1 MTPADVPAWL
11 ADRPEI
17 ETIFA
22 CICDLNGIMR
32 GKRVPVD
39 QLDKITSGAL
49 RMPLS
54 LLSMDIWGEDIE
66 DNELVF
72 DTGDAD
78 GLCDFT
84 GRPISPVEWTSRP
97 AAFAQL
103 WMREEDGRPFMGD
116 PRRALAAVVDRFKA
130 AGLTPVVATEL
141 EFYIVDPSGAVP
153 QPPCSPVTGKRL
165 DSDGAL
171 SLDELQH
178 FDAFLNEVYD
188 SCAAHGIPADAAIS
202 ENGAGQFEINLLHVA
217 DPLEAADDA
226 VLFKRLVR
234 GIARKHGFAAT
245 FMAKPYGDRAGSGM
259 HVHFSLNDAQGRNI
273 FDNGSEEGTE
283 VLRHAVAGLIRTMQE
298 NALVFAPHENSF
310 RRILPGAH
318 APSSVAWGY
327 ENRTVA
333 VRIPGGSPKA
343 RRIEHRVAGADAN
356 PYLVLASILGGALLG
371 IEGKWEPPPPITGDA
386 YSQNIETLPPDWASA
401 IEAFSRGPHVTQ
413 IYARRLQR
421 MFVQCKLQELR
432 RFTRHVTEFEYHSY
446 MEAV

>member
-1 MTPADVPAWL
+1 MTSQDAPAWL
-11 ADRPEI
+11 AERPEI

-22 CICDLNGIMR
+22 CICDLNGVMR
-32 GKRVPVD
+32 GKRVPIE

-66 DNELVF
+66 GNDLVF

-84 GRPISPVEWTSRP
+84 GRPISPVDWTSRP

-103 WMREEDGRPFMGD
+103 WMRQEDGRPFMGD
-116 PRRALAAVVDRFKA
+116 PRRALAAVVDRFRER
-130 AGLTPVVATEL
+130 GLTPVVATEL
-141 EFYIVDPSGAVP
+141 EFYVVDPSEPVP
-153 QPPCSPVTGKRL
+153 QPPRSPITGKRL
-165 DSDGAL
+165 DSDSAL

-178 FDAFLNEVYD
+178 FDAFLNEIYD
-188 SCAAHGIPADAAIS
+188 SCYAHGIPADSAIS
-202 ENGAGQFEINLLHVA
+202 ENGAGQFEINLLHVD
-217 DPLEAADDA
+217 DPLQAADDA

-259 HVHFSLNDAQGRNI
+259 HVHFSLNDAQGRNV
-273 FDNGSEEGTE
+273 FDDGGDEGTPIM
-283 VLRHAVAGLIRTMQE
+283 RHAVAGLIRTMQE

-310 RRILPGAH
+310 RRLLPGAH

-333 VRIPGGSPKA
+333 VRIPGGDPRA

-356 PYLVLASILGGALLG
+356 PYLVLASILGGAFLG
-371 IEGKWEPPPPITGDA
+371 IENGWEPPSPIQGDA
-386 YSQNIETLPPDWASA
+386 YSQNLETLPPDWASA
-401 IEAFSRGPHVTQ
+401 IEAFSRGVHVPE

-421 MFVQCKLQELR
+421 MFVQCKVQELR

-446 MEAV
+446 LEAV

>member
-1 MTPADVPAWL
+1 MTSADAPAWL

-22 CICDLNGIMR
+22 CICDLNGVMR

-84 GRPISPVEWTSRP
+84 GRPLSPVEWTSRP

-103 WMREEDGRPFMGD
+103 WMRQEDGRPFMGD
-116 PRRALAAVVDRFKA
+116 PRRALAAVVERFKA

-141 EFYIVDPSGAVP
+141 EFYIVDPSGTVP

-188 SCAAHGIPADAAIS
+188 ACAAHSIPADAAIS

-259 HVHFSLNDAQGRNI
+259 HVHFSLNDAEGRNI
-273 FDNGSEEGTE
+273 FDNGGEEGTE
-283 VLRHAVAGLIRTMQE
+283 TLRHAAAGLIRTMQE

-310 RRILPGAH
+310 RRLLPGAH

-371 IEGKWEPPPPITGDA
+371 IEGKWEPPTPVTGDA
-386 YSQNIETLPPDWASA
+386 YSQNHETLPPDWASA

-432 RFTRHVTEFEYHSY
+432 RFTRQVTEFEYHSY
-446 MEAV
+446 LEAV

>member
-1 MTPADVPAWL
+1 MTPADAPAWL

-32 GKRVPVD
+32 GKRVPVE

-226 VLFKRLVR
+226 VLF
-234 GIARKHGFAAT
+234 
-245 FMAKPYGDRAGSGM
+245 
-259 HVHFSLNDAQGRNI
+259 
-273 FDNGSEEGTE
+273 
-283 VLRHAVAGLIRTMQE
+283 
-298 NALVFAPHENSF
+298 
-310 RRILPGAH
+310 
-318 APSSVAWGY
+318 
-327 ENRTVA
+327 
-333 VRIPGGSPKA
+333 
-343 RRIEHRVAGADAN
+343 
-356 PYLVLASILGGALLG
+356 
-371 IEGKWEPPPPITGDA
+371 
-386 YSQNIETLPPDWASA
+386 
-401 IEAFSRGPHVTQ
+401 
-413 IYARRLQR
+413 
-421 MFVQCKLQELR
+421 
-432 RFTRHVTEFEYHSY
+432 
-446 MEAV
+446 